1 MDYDRYF
8 NPKSIGITGSTGF
21 LGANMILSLLQT
33 KSNKI
38 NSKSFLSN
46 IFSQENRLNL
56 TEIRAF
62 YSSTRWNPLLFDVDD
77 PSVSFQHLNILDYEQ
92 CLEKTKGLDC
102 IVHFAGMVSFS
113 KKDKLKL
120 WEINVEGSKNLL
132 KAAIENKVRRFI
144 LVSSIAILT
153 VDENSS
159 DKNAKNPRARDRK
172 VILDEKNITEDKEKY
187 LDYDLQYA
195 KSNFSFLKKIKYPYN
210 ETKLAAFLICK
221 QIAKHSDIDFLTI
234 LPGTVLGAGDNHFS
248 ITKFVDNIYNNK
260 LFFSLSGNT
269 SYVHAQDLTKGVLL
283 AMIKGKNLEDYIIS
297 GNERDNITYKDFMV
311 RIANY
316 IKKTYKKKIFSSF
329 ISIPGIFARSV
340 SYIIEKIAPGTSIPY
355 GMILSAIH
363 KEYFS
368 IEKAKTEL
376 GYDPEYS
383 IEDGIRD
390 LVDFYINFKIG
401 EHRRNYKYFKI
412 IKKVV
417 ADPWVKSHGQI
428 IVSGKENIVES
439 PRKVYIV
446 NHPTTFD
453 MFTLIHICKNC
464 FYVPVDKEAFDV
476 PIAGYFMRKAGFI
489 PVINEEK
496 KNYRGKKKEIKET
509 DNKDYESVKIEK
521 TKNRTIIEKILEYAR
536 LGYPCL
542 NSIRGGDVTLGKP
555 ERLRTGGVVMADL
568 AKADIIPIHIYI
580 EKGKIIQ
587 KKILT
592 GKLQFAPFTIYK
604 NAYVILSFLP
614 PIKWKDY
621 HKESMTKQDYQN
633 LINKVDEEFN
643 NYSKELNEKI
653 HIDEQGYYKGL
664 KRNKGCDISIEF

>member
-1 MDYDRYF
+1 MIDIF
-8 NPKSIGITGSTGF
+8 IPKSIGITGSTGF

-33 KSNKI
+33 RSNKI

-46 IFSQENRLNL
+46 IFSQENKLNL

-77 PSVSFQHLNILDYEQ
+77 PSLNFQHLNILDYGQ

-102 IVHFAGMVSFS
+102 IIHFAGMVSFS

-120 WEINVEGSKNLL
+120 WQINVEGSKNLL
-132 KAAIENKVRRFI
+132 KAAIENKVKRFI
-144 LVSSIAILT
+144 LVSSISILT
-153 VDENSS
+153 VDENSY
-159 DKNAKNPRARDRK
+159 DKITKNPRDRK

-195 KSNFSFLKKIKYPYN
+195 KNNFSFLKKIKYPYN
-210 ETKLAAFLICK
+210 ETKLASFLICK

-248 ITKFVDNIYNNK
+248 ITELVDNIYNNK
-260 LFFSLSGNT
+260 LFFSLSGRT
-269 SYVHAQDLTKGVLL
+269 SYIHVQDLAKGVLL
-283 AMIKGKNLEDYIIS
+283 AMIKGKNLEEYIIS
-297 GNERDNITYKDFMV
+297 GNDSDNITFKDFMV
-311 RIANY
+311 KIANY
-316 IKKTYKKKIFSSF
+316 IKKTYKKRIFSAF
-329 ISIPGIFARSV
+329 ISIPGSFARPL
-340 SYIIEKIAPGTSIPY
+340 SYIMEKISPDTSIPH
-355 GMILSAIH
+355 GMILSATH

-368 IEKAKTEL
+368 IEKAKIEL
-376 GYDPEYS
+376 GYDPENS

-417 ADPWVKSHGQI
+417 ADPWVKSHGQV

-439 PRKVYIV
+439 PRKIYIV

-453 MFTLIHICKNC
+453 MFTLIHICKNS

-476 PIAGYFMRKAGFI
+476 PIAGYFMQKAGFI

-496 KNYRGKKKEIKET
+496 KNYRGKKRETKEKDIKNY
-509 DNKDYESVKIEK
+509 DPANIEK
-521 TKNRTIIEKILEYAR
+521 PKHRTIIEKISEYAR

-621 HKESMTKQDYQN
+621 HKESMTKEDYQN
-633 LINKVDEEFN
+633 LINKVDEAFN
-643 NYSKELNEKI
+643 SYSKELNENI
-653 HIDEQGYYKGL
+653 RIDEQGYYKGL
-664 KRNKGCDISIEF
+664 KRNKGCDISVEF